1 VPVVKGFHEIA
12 FSYQPPGFLPG
23 LLISLILT
31 ADFILLCIWNPFLY
45 FSQRAKKKSENIRA
59 DEKEE

>member
-1 VPVVKGFHEIA
+1 MAKGFHEIA

-31 ADFILLCIWNPFLY
+31 ADFILLCIWNPLLY
-45 FSQRAKKKSENIRA
+45 FAQIAKKKSENTRT